1 MMPGDMQ
8 TPGTQRE
15 IDRLAACGP
24 LRTWSVIVTVLGDF
38 CRDRNDSIS
47 GRALQGVL
55 GRIGLTP
62 ASTRVALHRLKR
74 DGWIE
79 SERNGRDAAYRLS
92 EMGWVE
98 TEAARGR
105 IYTPDPPAKGAVRL
119 LMTPPHM
126 AAPDFATVL
135 PEGAVQISPRTAL
148 LTAPAPTLSPAI
160 WQAEL
165 TPGTVPQWLAD
176 TIVGADLRK
185 DYARLADTTDAALG
199 LAVPADAVARG
210 ALRVVILHHWRR
222 LRLRHGDLPD
232 NLLGEDWEGA
242 RARRAVMA
250 ALARFPRPALDELS
264 P

>member
-1 MMPGDMQ
+1 MQ
-8 TPGTQRE
+8 TPGTQSE

-38 CRDRNDSIS
+38 CRDRNDRIT

-92 EMGWVE
+92 EMGWAE
-98 TEAARGR
+98 TAAARGR
-105 IYTPDPPAKGAVRL
+105 IYAPDPPARGAVRL
-119 LMTPPHM
+119 LLAPPQV

-135 PEGAVQISPRTAL
+135 PEGAVQIAPRTAL
-148 LTAPAPTLSPAI
+148 LAGPAPAVSPDI
-160 WQAEL
+160 WHAEL
-165 TPGTVPQWLAD
+165 TPGAVPRWLAD
-176 TIVGADLRK
+176 TLIGADLRK
-185 DYARLADTTDAALG
+185 DYARLADAAGTALG
-199 LAVPADAVARG
+199 LAVPADAVARS
-210 ALRVVILHHWRR
+210 ALRVVLLHHWRR

-250 ALARFPRPALDELS
+250 VLERFPRPALDELS
-264 P
+264 T